1 MNQLETAF
9 SMFSRDPENIEQLFR
24 RGRLRLNPEPMH
36 VLYLYYMGKVSFYD
50 IANSVYYSDSERLIG
65 DCSPPLRTMLPT
77 SSAVAHINVSYTSLH
92 WL

>member
-9 SMFSRDPENIEQLFR
+9 DIFSRDPENIEQLFR

-50 IANSVYYSDSERLIG
+50 IANSVYYSDSERLIAKRFMNIERELLKQKKIK
-65 DCSPPLRTMLPT
+65 PQK
-77 SSAVAHINVSYTSLH
+77 
-92 WL
+92 

>member
-24 RGRLRLNPEPMH
+24 RGRLRLDPEPMH

-50 IANSVYYSDSERLIG
+50 IANSVYYSDSERLIAKRFMNIERELLKQKKIK
-65 DCSPPLRTMLPT
+65 PQK
-77 SSAVAHINVSYTSLH
+77 
-92 WL
+92 

>member
-36 VLYLYYMGKVSFYD
+36 VLYLYYMGEVSFYD
-50 IANSVYYSDSERLIG
+50 IANSVYYSDSERLIAKRFMNIERELLKQKKIK
-65 DCSPPLRTMLPT
+65 PQK
-77 SSAVAHINVSYTSLH
+77 
-92 WL
+92 

>member
-24 RGRLRLNPEPMH
+24 RGRLRLDPEPMH

-50 IANSVYYSDSERLIG
+50 IANS
-65 DCSPPLRTMLPT
+65 
-77 SSAVAHINVSYTSLH
+77 LH
-92 WL
+92 

>member
-50 IANSVYYSDSERLIG
+50 IANSVYYSDSERLIAKRFMNIERELLKQKKIK
-65 DCSPPLRTMLPT
+65 PQK
-77 SSAVAHINVSYTSLH
+77 
-92 WL
+92 

>member
-24 RGRLRLNPEPMH
+24 RGRLRLDPEPMH

-50 IANSVYYSDSERLIG
+50 IAHSVYYSDSERRIADRFMDIERKLLKQKKIK
-65 DCSPPLRTMLPT
+65 PQK
-77 SSAVAHINVSYTSLH
+77 
-92 WL
+92 

>member
-24 RGRLRLNPEPMH
+24 RGRLRLDPEPMH

-50 IANSVYYSDSERLIG
+50 IANSVYYSDSERLIAKRFMNIERELLKEKKIK
-65 DCSPPLRTMLPT
+65 PQK
-77 SSAVAHINVSYTSLH
+77 
-92 WL
+92 

>member
-24 RGRLRLNPEPMH
+24 RGRLRLDPEPMH

-50 IANSVYYSDSERLIG
+50 IANSVYYSDSERLIAKRFMNIELELLKQKKIK
-65 DCSPPLRTMLPT
+65 PQK
-77 SSAVAHINVSYTSLH
+77 
-92 WL
+92 

>member
-24 RGRLRLNPEPMH
+24 RGRLRLDPKPMH

-50 IANSVYYSDSERLIG
+50 IANSVYYSDSERLIAKRFMNIERELLKQKKIK
-65 DCSPPLRTMLPT
+65 PQK
-77 SSAVAHINVSYTSLH
+77 
-92 WL
+92 

>member
-36 VLYLYYMGKVSFYD
+36 EG
-50 IANSVYYSDSERLIG
+50 
-65 DCSPPLRTMLPT
+65 
-77 SSAVAHINVSYTSLH
+77 
-92 WL
+92 

>member
-24 RGRLRLNPEPMH
+24 RGRLRIDPEPMH

-50 IANSVYYSDSERLIG
+50 IANSVYYSDSERLIAKRFMNIERELLKQKKIK
-65 DCSPPLRTMLPT
+65 PQK
-77 SSAVAHINVSYTSLH
+77 
-92 WL
+92 